1 MTCGIA
7 GAGKTTLANS
17 ILKQHPQFTKISIDA
32 IICSAHGIYG
42 IDYPASE
49 SLYDEYQNEADAIY
63 LQTFHNLLAEN
74 KDIVLERSFYLKEDR
89 EEFRAIAEQYGA
101 RVVLVFL
108 RARDKEVLWN
118 RIGRRRLIEKTADSA
133 FDISRE
139 TFEMY
144 WGGFEDPEGEGEIIV
159 EVT

>member
-17 ILKQHPQFTKISIDA
+17 IVKQHPQFTNISIDY
-32 IICSAHGIYG
+32 IIFSAHGIYG

-49 SLYDEYQNEADAIY
+49 SLYDRYQDEADTIY
-63 LQTFHNLLAEN
+63 LQTFYKLLAEN
-74 KDIVLERSFYLKEDR
+74 KDIVLERSFYSKQDR
-89 EEFRAIAEQYGA
+89 EDFRLIAKQHGA

-108 RARDKEVLWN
+108 RAKDKEVLWN
-118 RIGRRRLIEKTADSA
+118 RIGTRRLNEKTADSA

-144 WGGFEDPEGEGEIIV
+144 WDGFEDPEGEGEIII